1 MVIEK
6 HVTADARF
14 VVANPEEN
22 VAVIFACVFIQG
34 VAISQG
40 HLSAT
45 IVFIELEV
53 DHAGNRIR
61 SVSGR
66 SAVFQN
72 FDALGSRN
80 GNAIQI
86 DETEAGVGSPGEV
99 SDTAAIDQNQ
109 RGAGVETTQRDRR
122 GPRWTSLAGPIIIDR
137 NTARTHHRLTLEK
150 LFRGGALT

>member
-6 HVTADARF
+6 HVTADTRF

-22 VAVIFACVFIQG
+22 VAVIFARVFIQG

-66 SAVFQN
+66 SAVFEN
-72 FDALGSRN
+72 FDALGGRN

-86 DETEAGVGSPGEV
+86 DETEAGVGGPGEV

-109 RGAGVETTQRDRR
+109 RGAGAKPTKQVEE
-122 GPRWTSLAGPIIIDR
+122 GPGGPALPGPILM
-137 NTARTHHRLTLEK
+137 TGK
-150 LFRGGALT
+150 LLALIT